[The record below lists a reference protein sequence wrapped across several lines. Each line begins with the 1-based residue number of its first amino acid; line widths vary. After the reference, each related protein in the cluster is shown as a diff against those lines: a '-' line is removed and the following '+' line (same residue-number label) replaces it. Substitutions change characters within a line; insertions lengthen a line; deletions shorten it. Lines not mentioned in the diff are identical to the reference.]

1 MTGREIIPVLLTGIG
16 GGGHGE
22 QILKALRLG
31 RERYRILGTDI
42 DPICANVGLVDR
54 FCQVPRVTDPRY
66 LETILKLAKEHSA
79 AAIFHGSEAEMMVLG
94 RNREIIASEGYYLPI
109 NPALVLDTC
118 RDKARTATFLADRGF
133 PAPRSREI
141 SRISDLEQFDL
152 FPAIVKPS
160 IGGGSANVF
169 IAQTPDELKAF
180 ASYLLTVVPRF
191 VAQEYIGTPDEEFT
205 VGVLYGRDGVFLN
218 SIAVKRI
225 IGNALS
231 VRSIAPNRTGRAE
244 FGERLV
250 VSSGVS
256 QGIVGRWPEVT
267 QQCEAIASALAPT
280 APINIQ
286 CRLVAGHV
294 VPFEINPRFSGTT
307 SLRAMAG
314 YNEPDILIR
323 RDVLGE
329 VIEPYF
335 SYREMTIMRGLI
347 EHEVVEQQL
356 TRDNCE
362 GSAKYAARPF

>member
-1 MTGREIIPVLLTGIG
+1 VLLTGIG

-31 RERYRILGTDI
+31 RERYRIVGTDS
-42 DPICANVGLVDR
+42 DAICANAGLVDEFHR
-54 FCQVPRVTDPRY
+54 VPRAGEPNY
-66 LETILKLAKEHSA
+66 LASILELARRTA
-79 AAIFHGSEAEMMVLG
+79 VVAIFHGSEADMMVFG
-94 RNREIIASEGYYLPI
+94 RHRETITSEGYYLPI
-109 NPALVLDTC
+109 NPLGVLETC
-118 RDKARTATFLADRGF
+118 RDKGRTAAFLAGAGF

-141 SRISDLEQFDL
+141 ASLEDLDDFDL
-152 FPAIVKPS
+152 LPAILKPS

-169 IAQTPDELKAF
+169 VAQSKAELRAF
-180 ASYLLTVVPRF
+180 AGHLLTVAPRL
-191 VAQEYIGTPDEEFT
+191 VAQEYIGTPEAEYT
-205 VGVLYGRDGVFLN
+205 AGLLYGKDGTFLN

-225 IGNALS
+225 ISNALS
-231 VRSIAPNRTGRAE
+231 LRSTTPNRTGRAE

-256 QGIVGRWPEVT
+256 QGIVGRWPEIT
-267 QQCEAIASALAPT
+267 RQCEAIGEALGPT

-286 CRLVAGHV
+286 LRLVAGRV

-329 VIEPYF
+329 TIEPRF
-335 SYREMTIMRGLI
+335 AYREMTIMRGLV
-347 EHEVVEQQL
+347 EHV
-356 TRDNCE
+356 C
-362 GSAKYAARPF
+362 AATK